1 MSENSNQI
9 YFDHEKLK
17 VYQKALEFIEWI
29 QPILLKLDYRSDIR
43 NQLER
48 ASNSI
53 LLNIAEGNG
62 KYTAKDRCRYF
73 DISKGSALESASCID
88 IIFVKKII
96 TQDEKAFGKQ
106 MLKEIFSMLIGLIK
120 SNSDRVYEE
129 IENYN
134 KTP

>member
-1 MSENSNQI
+1 MNEGSNLI
-9 YFDHEKLK
+9 YFDHEKLL
-17 VYQKALEFIEWI
+17 VNQISLEFIEWI
-29 QPILLKLDYRSDIR
+29 QPILSKLDYRSDIR

-62 KYTAKDRCRYF
+62 KYTSKDRCRYF
-73 DISKGSALESASCID
+73 DISKGSVLESSSCID
-88 IIFVKKII
+88 IIFIKKNID
-96 TQDEKAFGKQ
+96 QDEKTFGKQ
-106 MLKEIFSMLIGLIK
+106 KLKEIFSMLIGLIR

-134 KTP
+134 KTS

>member
-1 MSENSNQI
+1 MSENTTQI

-17 VYQKALEFIEWI
+17 VYQKAIEFIEWI
-29 QPILLKLDYRSDIR
+29 QPILSKLDYRSDIR
-43 NQLER
+43 NQFER

-62 KYTAKDRCRYF
+62 KFTAKDRCRYF
-73 DISKGSALESASCID
+73 DISKGSALESSACID
-88 IIFVKKII
+88 IIVIKKVID
-96 TQDEKAFGKQ
+96 QDEKVIGKQ

-129 IENYN
+129 TENYN

>member
-1 MSENSNQI
+1 MKEGSNII

-17 VYQKALEFIEWI
+17 VYQKALEFIVWI
-29 QPILLKLDYRSDIR
+29 QPILSKLDYRSDIR

-62 KYTAKDRCRYF
+62 KFTDKDRCRYF
-73 DISKGSALESASCID
+73 DISKGSVLESSSCID
-88 IIFVKKII
+88 IIFIKKII
-96 TQDEKAFGKQ
+96 SQDEKTFGKQ

-134 KTP
+134 KTS